1 MVKKKGSKETDKTKH
16 LPKVFSGKK
25 DATKTAVTPKN
36 IPGHNFTGKNAIGR
50 GTDAKGPTNAALSK
64 GVDSKSASIG
74 KGTDLKGTNGKS
86 VLGKGI
92 DSKGSNAALGK
103 GIDPRGLN
111 SKSGL
116 TNSRIANVTKGATPG
131 ERLRLRADHR
141 RELFTARLRLPIR
154 PLPGERGFTG
164 VPPVGETR
172 LVSTEMVFRV
182 RPNVSPQTL
191 EAVARRHG

>member
-1 MVKKKGSKETDKTKH
+1 MRGPARTKQSFLSGAIVLTLAVAGIGIGAVHEAAAQFVNPQNLIDMVKKKGSKETDKTKH

-116 TNSRIANVTKGATPG
+116 GNSRIANAHF
-131 ERLRLRADHR
+131 A
-141 RELFTARLRLPIR
+141 A
-154 PLPGERGFTG
+154 
-164 VPPVGETR
+164 
-172 LVSTEMVFRV
+172 
-182 RPNVSPQTL
+182 
-191 EAVARRHG
+191 